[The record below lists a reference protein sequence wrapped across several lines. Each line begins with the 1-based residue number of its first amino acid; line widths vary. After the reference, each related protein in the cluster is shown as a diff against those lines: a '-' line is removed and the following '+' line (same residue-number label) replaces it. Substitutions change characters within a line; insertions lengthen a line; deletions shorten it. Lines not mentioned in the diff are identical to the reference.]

1 MSAPQL
7 RAAVRAL
14 DPTAVR
20 ALLANPN
27 AAFTQNDLGFA
38 LCIACRRASP
48 PSKVADIVSVL
59 LLKSAG
65 VAVHWRDPG
74 RVGSTPLHY
83 AAGSNSVAA
92 AALLIT
98 NGADVNLF
106 NHAPAPYTPL
116 MLASHWNRVE
126 VASLLLDRGAEVD
139 AMDNTNGLTALHI
152 ACNAGAVSTARVL
165 IDRGAD
171 VSQPRATGGDTPLIL
186 AAYAGQEEIVRL
198 LLSYPNT
205 DVNHRN
211 AQGATPL
218 IIASQRGHCLVVRR
232 LLAKRA
238 DCYRRLTSGRAKVTA
253 LGAACRA
260 GHLEIVQVLLA
271 HMSASY
277 DLTMTSVAAR
287 TRSMRTSCARSRQ
300 FRCARV
306 KGNYSALCH
315 ACANGHVE
323 VVRIL
328 LEFGMD
334 PFRTGR
340 GRNAFD
346 YARRHPNVRRILR
359 PLITLAIRMYVFGRP
374 EDHPR
379 RNQRARDHIP
389 LIASYIV

>member
-1 MSAPQL
+1 MAY
-7 RAAVRAL
+7 V
-14 DPTAVR
+14 
-20 ALLANPN
+20 
-27 AAFTQNDLGFA
+27 
-38 LCIACRRASP
+38 
-48 PSKVADIVSVL
+48 
-59 LLKSAG
+59 
-65 VAVHWRDPG
+65 
-74 RVGSTPLHY
+74 
-83 AAGSNSVAA
+83 
-92 AALLIT
+92 
-98 NGADVNLF
+98 
-106 NHAPAPYTPL
+106 
-116 MLASHWNRVE
+116 
-126 VASLLLDRGAEVD
+126 
-139 AMDNTNGLTALHI
+139 TALHI

-171 VSQPRATGGDTPLIL
+171 VSQPRATGGDTPLL
-186 AAYAGQEEIVRL
+186 VAAAAGREEIVRL

-238 DCYRRLTSGRAKVTA
+238 DCYRRLTSGRFKVTA

-287 TRSMRTSCARSRQ
+287 TRSMRTSCARSMQ

-328 LEFGMD
+328 LEHGID

-340 GRNAFD
+340 GRNAFAERRRRRRRRGAAIARASPSGHARGRIMTRSD
-346 YARRHPNVRRILR
+346 DATRNDRASKDAGFVARRRGRRRSLGSC
-359 PLITLAIRMYVFGRP
+359 A
-374 EDHPR
+374 
-379 RNQRARDHIP
+379 RARAGVAREHVARGGECATP
-389 LIASYIV
+389 ANRKNQAFLPPPPGSSESQSKKSGGYIMETTFCLCLFSL